1 MATKRRLGRG
11 LDALLGTD
19 TTNLSG
25 FGQEQSGIPTATPV
39 SLEIKALTVGK
50 YQPRKNMDEQA
61 LNELADSI
69 KSQGVMQP
77 ILVRPISGKRGKTH
91 EIIAG
96 ERRFRAA
103 KLAKLTH
110 IPVIVR
116 DADDEDVAVMALI
129 ENLQREDLNPL
140 EEARGVRQLL
150 DEFGLTHEQAAKA
163 IGRSRSATS
172 NILRLLNLSE
182 PVQTMLIAG
191 DIDMGHARAL
201 LACDHADQ
209 VILATEIVGKGLSV
223 RQTEKLIGRFLRQ
236 KDQPE
241 TTSQDTKDPH
251 RGDLKR
257 LENALSDKLG
267 TVVSVRVNARNKG
280 TLAIQ
285 FHDWDHLNALL
296 EKQGLAEVLGDES
309 SGS

>member
-1 MATKRRLGRG
+1 MATKKRLGRG

-19 TTNLSG
+19 TTSLTG
-25 FGQEQSGIPTATPV
+25 FGQEGAAGSNAVPV
-39 SLEIKALTVGK
+39 TLDIKSLVAGK
-50 YQPRKNMDEQA
+50 FQPRKNMDEQA
-61 LNELADSI
+61 LNDLAESI
-69 KSQGVMQP
+69 KSQGIMQP

-103 KLAKLTH
+103 KLAKLTQV
-110 IPVIVR
+110 PVIIR
-116 DADDEDVAVMALI
+116 EADDEDVAVMALI

-140 EEARGVRQLL
+140 EEARGVRRLL
-150 DEFGLTHEQAAKA
+150 DEFELTHEQAAKA

-172 NILRLLNLSE
+172 NILRLLNLTE

-201 LACDHADQ
+201 LACEHADQ
-209 VILATEIVGKGLSV
+209 VLLATEIISKGLSV

-236 KDQPE
+236 KEQPKAE
-241 TTSQDTKDPH
+241 TEDEKEPFQ
-251 RGDLKR
+251 GDLRR
-257 LENALSDKLG
+257 LETALADKLG
-267 TVVSVRVNARNKG
+267 TTVSLKVNAKNKG
-280 TLAIQ
+280 TLTIQ

-296 EKQGLAEVLGDES
+296 VKQGLSEVLGDDINNA
-309 SGS
+309 